1 MPLGTTAYEKRGV
14 ATIIPIWIKEHCV
27 QCNRCALVCPHAAIR
42 PYLLDGNETAEA
54 PEYFETVPAIGG
66 GAKGLDFSI
75 QISDLDC
82 TGCGSCANV
91 CPAKAGALRM
101 IPADEKK
108 TMADCWEYGLAI
120 DEKENVFDV
129 NTVKG
134 SQFRQPLCEF
144 SGACAGCGQTPYAK
158 LLTQLFG
165 DRMYWANA
173 TGCTQAWGAAM
184 PSIPYTKN
192 KKGKGPAW
200 SNSLFED
207 NAEFAF
213 GMLLAVGQQRARVRK
228 SVEALRAE
236 LSGADDGAGAALEKA
251 IDGWLGSFDDA
262 NASERASQNLVRALG
277 ACRDGMSLRLARH
290 AEDIM
295 RSSDHLAKK
304 TVWMFGGDGWAYDIG
319 FGGLDHVLAA
329 GEDINVFIVDTE
341 VYSNTGGQSSKATQM
356 GAVAQFQSSGKKNP
370 KKDLGRQMMTY
381 GNIYVASVSMGADPS
396 QLVKALAE
404 AESFPG
410 PSLVIAYTPCIAH
423 GIVSGM
429 ANVQN
434 EMKRAVESGY
444 WPLYRFDPRNDVPF
458 QLDSKPPT
466 LPYRDFIK
474 GETRYAALEISFPG
488 NAGLLFSE
496 AEKEAKKRY
505 SEYEK
510 MAGRV

>member
-1 MPLGTTAYEKRGV
+1 VG
-14 ATIIPIWIKEHCV
+14 
-27 QCNRCALVCPHAAIR
+27 
-42 PYLLDGNETAEA
+42 
-54 PEYFETVPAIGG
+54 
-66 GAKGLDFSI
+66 
-75 QISDLDC
+75 
-82 TGCGSCANV
+82 
-91 CPAKAGALRM
+91 
-101 IPADEKK
+101 
-108 TMADCWEYGLAI
+108 
-120 DEKENVFDV
+120 
-129 NTVKG
+129 TVKG

-213 GMLLAVGQQRARVRK
+213 GMLLASDQQRARVRK
-228 SVEALRAE
+228 SVESLRAK
-236 LSGADDGAGAALEKA
+236 LDDGVDTVLKEAIDEWLDSFNDAEASEKA
-251 IDGWLGSFDDA
+251 
-262 NASERASQNLVRALG
+262 SQTLIY
-277 ACRDGMSLRLARH
+277 SLRTYRDDTRPQLTRY
-290 AEDIM
+290 AEEIM
-295 RSSDHLAKK
+295 RSSDHLEKK

-319 FGGLDHVLAA
+319 FGGLDHVLAT
-329 GEDINVFIVDTE
+329 GENINVFIVDTE

-356 GAVAQFQSSGKKNP
+356 GAVAQFQSSGKKCR

-381 GNIYVASVSMGADPS
+381 GNIYVASVSMGADPA
-396 QLVKALAE
+396 QLVKALTE
-404 AESFPG
+404 AESFSG

-423 GIVSGM
+423 GIMSGM

-444 WPLYRFDPRNDVPF
+444 WPLYRFDPGKDVPF

-466 LPYRDFIK
+466 LSYQDFIK
-474 GETRYAALEISFPG
+474 GETRYAALEISFPE
-488 NAGLLFSE
+488 NAEVLFPE
-496 AEKEAKKRY
+496 AESEAKKRY
-505 SEYEK
+505 SEYER
-510 MAGRV
+510 MAGQSLGK